1 MHMQQHTTKP
11 LLESGKMNTSQ
22 LTGQVN
28 MSIFHIALDKQSYAS
43 ILYLLVSFPL
53 GLVYFIFLIPGI
65 VVGISTFFPI
75 VVFMLPLIIT
85 AWMYLAAF
93 ERHMAIQWLHIAIPP
108 MSYQSPLQMAR
119 WQRLQAQL
127 TNSMTW
133 KTLAYLLLKFPL
145 GIFSFVIT
153 IVMLVLSVV
162 IMIVTLTIGLLTAPF
177 FILFI
182 MLQDVSHMKE
192 WLQRYLLFALTGF
205 GICLITL
212 HLLNGLTFVYGQF
225 ARVMLGMSDTAW
237 RLEEAQA
244 MAAQERARAEQ
255 AEQRRHELIVN
266 VSHELRTPVAS
277 ISGHLESLLMATKE
291 GTTAPSPAALY
302 DYLNIAHQEVERL
315 GILVDDLLSLARME
329 SDELH
334 LNMRPVVASEAI
346 EEVYQT
352 LMPLAKS
359 QRQVTLVRGSAPNLP
374 PVLADRQRLIQILQ
388 NLVRNAITSTPAGG
402 IVSMNLEPADPQH
415 LALIVEDNGVGI
427 SADELEHIFERF
439 YRTDT
444 SRIRASGGFGLG
456 LAIVHDLITAMGGS
470 ISVEST
476 KAAGSRFTVLL
487 RITTPG

>member
-1 MHMQQHTTKP
+1 MHMQQNTTKP
-11 LLESGKMNTSQ
+11 LSENGQMNTSQ
-22 LTGQVN
+22 ITGQDDT
-28 MSIFHIALDKQSYAS
+28 SIFHIAQDKQTYTK

-53 GLVYFIFLIPGI
+53 GLVYFVLLIPGI

-85 AWMYLAAF
+85 AWMHLAAF

-108 MSYQSPLQMAR
+108 MSYPSPIQMAR

-127 TNSMTW
+127 TNPMTW

-153 IVMLVLSVV
+153 IVLLVLSVV

-177 FILFI
+177 FMLFI
-182 MLQDVSHMKE
+182 MLQDVSHVKE

-225 ARVMLGMSDTAW
+225 ARVMLGMCDTAW

-277 ISGHLESLLMATKE
+277 ISGHLESLLMATEK
-291 GTTAPSPAALY
+291 GRTAPKPAELY
-302 DYLNIAHQEVERL
+302 NYLNIAYQEVERL
-315 GILVDDLLSLARME
+315 GMLVDDLLSLARME

-334 LNMRPVVASEAI
+334 LNMQPVVPSEAI
-346 EEVYQT
+346 EEVYQA

-359 QRQVTLVRGSAPNLP
+359 QRQVTLVRGSTPNLP
-374 PVLADRQRLIQILQ
+374 PVLADRQRLIQILL

-402 IVSMNLEPADPQH
+402 IVSMNLEQADPQH
-415 LALIVEDNGVGI
+415 LALIIEDNGIGI

-444 SRIRASGGFGLG
+444 SRTRASGGFGLG
-456 LAIVHDLITAMGGS
+456 LAIVHDLVTAMGGS
-470 ISVEST
+470 ISIEST
-476 KAAGSRFTVLL
+476 KGKGSRFTVLL
-487 RITTPG
+487 CIATPG